1 MIKTLEAVMA
11 IMILLMFMMTLF
23 SSYTKNDYKEN
34 IITDKI
40 SEVISLKAQ
49 EDNFRYLVSSNNTS
63 AIYNSLYTYVDTNFS
78 IVLCDFLENQ
88 EDCSSYG
95 DQVPSKSAL
104 YAVNYYFY
112 DSNKTLNI
120 LIWS

>member
-11 IMILLMFMMTLF
+11 IMILLMFMITLF
-23 SSYTKNDYKEN
+23 NSYTKNDYREN

-40 SEVISLKAQ
+40 SEVISLKAK
-49 EDNFRYLVSSNNTS
+49 EDSFRKMVSSDNAA
-63 AIYNSLYTYVDTNFS
+63 AIYNSLYTYMDTNFS

-88 EDCSSYG
+88 ENCNNFG
-95 DQVPSKSAL
+95 DAVPSKSAL
-104 YAVNYYFY
+104 YVVNYYFY